1 MIYFLSCI
9 VASKAKLEFEL
20 VKLCA
25 LFIAIFYMCSLQ
37 NESEYV
43 ICNSCKTEE
52 ADNTWY
58 FIGCGQLQNG
68 SGFMPF
74 SFNILQG

>member
-25 LFIAIFYMCSLQ
+25 LFIAIFYMCRLQ

-43 ICNSCKTEE
+43 ICNSCKTEK
-52 ADNTWY
+52 ALTRAR
-58 FIGCGQLQNG
+58 QHL
-68 SGFMPF
+68 
-74 SFNILQG
+74 ILYWMWSVAKWEWSYATFF